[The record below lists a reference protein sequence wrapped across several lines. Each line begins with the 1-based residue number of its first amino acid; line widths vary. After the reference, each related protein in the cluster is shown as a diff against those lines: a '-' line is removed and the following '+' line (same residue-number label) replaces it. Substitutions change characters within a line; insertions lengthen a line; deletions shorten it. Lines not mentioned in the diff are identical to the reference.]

1 VPAWRGNADAT
12 AALMRC
18 SAPAFRLCSAAVAA
32 FEVDVDVNNSQC
44 VDQQLAKAHQT
55 DYDRPNPV

>member
-1 VPAWRGNADAT
+1 MRKAAVRTDTWTVPACRGNADAT

-32 FEVDVDVNNSQC
+32 FAVAIDVDNSR
-44 VDQQLAKAHQT
+44 T
-55 DYDRPNPV
+55 